1 LSSSAADLL
10 RAAAD
15 RVVTDEDGNVNT
27 IRLLAPLSEE
37 EVAQLEARIPCVLP
51 PDARELLTLARGFE
65 GSPLESIDFSGLMD
79 PIFEELFPCGLPV
92 AHDGYGNYWVVDLTS
107 SSGQWG
113 PILYLCHD
121 PAVVVYQCPDI
132 ATFVADVLIMAEPP
146 HGGPIDAVHEE
157 YSMRVWRENRGAMTH
172 GEALSSYDADVRAFA
187 EQLTPDHYVVDL
199 RRAGTGDGFSWGRFG
214 PKTPVCRAGEDRLF
228 AYERHPKSFLGSLM
242 GRG

>member
-146 HGGPIDAVHEE
+146 HGGPIDAGLA
-157 YSMRVWRENRGAMTH
+157 RESRRHDSRRSALLVRCGRPGLRGAAHT
-172 GEALSSYDADVRAFA
+172 
-187 EQLTPDHYVVDL
+187 
-199 RRAGTGDGFSWGRFG
+199 
-214 PKTPVCRAGEDRLF
+214 
-228 AYERHPKSFLGSLM
+228 GSLR
-242 GRG
+242 GRSAQGRDR